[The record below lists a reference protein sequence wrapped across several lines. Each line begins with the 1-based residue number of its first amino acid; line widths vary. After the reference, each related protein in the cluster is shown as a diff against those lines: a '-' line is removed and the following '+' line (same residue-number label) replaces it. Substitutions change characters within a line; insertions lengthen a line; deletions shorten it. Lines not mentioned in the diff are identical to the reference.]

1 MKLGAVG
8 EARIRG
14 YLFMVDRSLRSSLS
28 RDAARDAVREIE
40 RHIFARVEATDA
52 SGDERLAVERILA
65 ELGTPLRVAQ
75 AYSTD
80 RTLDEAV
87 LTGKLLPI
95 LRSIANAAVATVF
108 GFIAALVLF
117 TAYLSGAALF
127 TIGLLKPF
135 FPNNIGIWTVNGP
148 GSLPTSL
155 GIQTSPAEA
164 PAGGNWVILIGIG
177 GGLLLLAF
185 AHLGARAFLAW
196 LRARRSSSPFPY
208 AAA

>member
-1 MKLGAVG
+1 MKLGAAG

-40 RHIFARVEATDA
+40 RHIFARVEEADDA
-52 SGDERLAVERILA
+52 GDERMAVERILA
-65 ELGTPLRVAQ
+65 KLGTPLRVAQ
-75 AYSTD
+75 AYSND

-87 LTGKLLPI
+87 LTGKLVPI
-95 LRSIANAAVATVF
+95 LRSVANAAVATVF

-135 FPNNIGIWTVNGP
+135 FPNNVGIWTVNGP

-155 GIQTSPAEA
+155 GIQTAPAEA

-177 GGLLLLAF
+177 GGLLLIGF

>member
-1 MKLGAVG
+1 MKLGAAG

-14 YLFMVDRSLRSSLS
+14 YLFMLDRSLRSSLP
-28 RDAARDAVREIE
+28 RDAARDAVREVE
-40 RHIFARVEATDA
+40 RHIAARIEQTDA
-52 SGDERLAVERILA
+52 AGDERLAVERILA

-95 LRSIANAAVATVF
+95 LRSIANVAVATVL
-108 GFIAALVLF
+108 GFVAALILF
-117 TAYLSGAALF
+117 TGYLGGAALF
-127 TIGLLKPF
+127 AIGVLKPF
-135 FPNNIGIWTVNGP
+135 FPNNVGIWTVNGP

-155 GIQTSPAEA
+155 GIQTSPTEL
-164 PAGGNWVILIGIG
+164 PAGGNWVILIGVG
-177 GGLLLLAF
+177 GGLLLIGF

-196 LRARRSSSPFPY
+196 WRARRSSSPFPY

>member
-1 MKLGAVG
+1 MRLDPAG

-28 RDAARDAVREIE
+28 RDAARDAVRDIE
-40 RHIFARVEATDA
+40 RHIFARVEATDDA
-52 SGDERLAVERILA
+52 GDQRLAVERILA

-177 GGLLLLAF
+177 GGLLLIGF

-196 LRARRSSSPFPY
+196 LRAKRSSSPFPY